1 MLYISILLL
10 LLFLYLLLENQRV
23 LMSLHYEVLRR
34 KKLVQEE
41 VDKLNL
47 TSEEFEVLDRKLDLW
62 EWRKKWELYINKKK

>member
-62 EWRKKWELYINKKK
+62 EWRKK